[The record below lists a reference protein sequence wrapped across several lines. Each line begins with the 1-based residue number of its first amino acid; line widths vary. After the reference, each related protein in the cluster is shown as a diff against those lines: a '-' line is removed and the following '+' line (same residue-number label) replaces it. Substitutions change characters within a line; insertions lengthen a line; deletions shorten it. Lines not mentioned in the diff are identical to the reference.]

1 MRITTCLLVMLALGF
16 AAPPGSKSVGGIK
29 VTAATIQSPAP
40 QITGV
45 RRQGKKLFVTGER
58 FDMGAV
64 ILLNGEAQK
73 TANDESNPTS
83 RLIARKAGKRIG
95 ATDIVIIEVLNAD
108 NQKSPY
114 VRFFGGTT
122 ITRADAGMSVALAV
136 HEQFLIALDSNFEWS
151 WSFSDPNAF
160 EPVPVLLPL
169 LGTQGV
175 FRAEAPGTYTLT
187 AKGEPACGKL
197 NPPCGIPSQF
207 IQVTLTVQ

>member
-1 MRITTCLLVMLALGF
+1 MRITTCLLVMLALGC
-16 AAPPGSKSVGGIK
+16 AAPPWSKSVSGTK

-83 RLIARKAGKRIG
+83 MLIARKAGKRIG

-114 VRFFGGTT
+114 VRFFGGK
-122 ITRADAGMSVALAV
+122 V
-136 HEQFLIALDSNFEWS
+136 
-151 WSFSDPNAF
+151 
-160 EPVPVLLPL
+160 
-169 LGTQGV
+169 
-175 FRAEAPGTYTLT
+175 
-187 AKGEPACGKL
+187 
-197 NPPCGIPSQF
+197 
-207 IQVTLTVQ
+207 